1 MLVRFLS
8 MKSRKGLASDVVDT
22 FATHSGLVRD
32 VIGTYC
38 LVQERQHSRFF
49 FSSFF
54 CFCLF
59 SFLLL
64 TIENIDEQSDTERGP
79 ELSCGINTQGR

>member
-8 MKSRKGLASDVVDT
+8 MKSRKVLASDVFDT

-49 FSSFF
+49 FLRFF
-54 CFCLF
+54 VFVCFRF
-59 SFLLL
+59 YS
-64 TIENIDEQSDTERGP
+64 
-79 ELSCGINTQGR
+79 

>member
-32 VIGTYC
+32 VTDTD
-38 LVQERQHSRFF
+38 
-49 FSSFF
+49 
-54 CFCLF
+54 
-59 SFLLL
+59 FLAQ
-64 TIENIDEQSDTERGP
+64 N
-79 ELSCGINTQGR
+79 GRTHDHVFVTFKHHV